1 MRTIDTPGSFKR
13 DFKRESK
20 GPHKATLD
28 TDLKPVIGT
37 LVLDQPLAASYRDHG
52 LTGEW
57 AGCREC
63 HIKPDLLLIYK
74 KVGDDKLI
82 LTRLGSHSEL
92 FG

>member
-1 MRTIDTPGSFKR
+1 MRTIDTPGTLKR

-20 GPHKATLD
+20 GSHNAMLGAE
-28 TDLKPVIGT
+28 LKPVIDA
-37 LVLDQPLAASYRDHG
+37 LVLDQLLAASYRDHS

-57 AGCREC
+57 TGCREC
-63 HIKPDLLLIYK
+63 HIRPDLLLIYK

-82 LTRLGSHSEL
+82 LVRLGSHSEL

>member
-13 DFKRESK
+13 DYKRESK
-20 GPHKATLD
+20 GTHKAALG
-28 TDLKPVIGT
+28 TDLKSVINA
-37 LVLDQPLAASYRDHG
+37 LALDQMLAASYRDHS

-74 KVGDDKLI
+74 KVNDDKLI
-82 LTRLGSHSEL
+82 LVRLGSHSEL